1 MQKLSAAVFRECLTS
16 CGDIAA
22 FLNLLIKAPV
32 SQPTSDL
39 MCGALSELLSVYQS
53 IRSAGHVGRYA
64 DKELDGFMHGTP
76 NYMALIMTMKL
87 NPVDSVWLS
96 KHLSELVAVVHAHRE
111 KVTFSATAPALAP
124 PAPLVVQIVSMP
136 DRVVASKVSYDKDG
150 NIASTSQI
158 ESDASA
164 DADHG
169 H

>member
-1 MQKLSAAVFRECLTS
+1 MRKLSAAVFRECVTS
-16 CGDIAA
+16 GGDIAA
-22 FLNLLIKAPV
+22 FLNLLIKAPA

-39 MCGALSELLSVYQS
+39 MCGALAELLSVYQS
-53 IRSAGHVGRYA
+53 IRSAGHVERYA
-64 DKELDGFMHGTP
+64 DKELDGFMNGTP

-111 KVTFSATAPALAP
+111 KVSFSTTAPAPTAP

-136 DRVVASKVSYDKDG
+136 DRVVASRVSYDKDG

-164 DADHG
+164 SAA
-169 H
+169 